1 MELNVIILCLAVA
14 GLCAIAVWYING
26 ALRTPIGGKNTQIHI
41 AVRADGNVP
50 ELEHTV
56 AGILWLIDNG
66 TLPAEVVIIDSGMN
80 DDARFRARAL
90 EKRDI
95 RVHYLENWES
105 YGSGERAD

>member
-1 MELNVIILCLAVA
+1 MELNVVILCLAVS
-14 GLCAIAVWYING
+14 GLCAVAVWYING
-26 ALRTPIGGKNTQIHI
+26 ALHTPIGGQNTKIHI
-41 AVRADGNVP
+41 EVHAEGNAP

-66 TLPAEVVIIDSGMN
+66 TLPAEVTIVDGGMN

-90 EKRDI
+90 EKRHT
-95 RVHYLENWES
+95 RVHYLENWEN